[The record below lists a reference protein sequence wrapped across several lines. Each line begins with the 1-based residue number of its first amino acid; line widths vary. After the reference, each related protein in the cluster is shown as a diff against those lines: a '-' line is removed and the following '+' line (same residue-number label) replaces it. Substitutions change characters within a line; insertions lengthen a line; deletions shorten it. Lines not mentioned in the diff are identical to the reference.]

1 MVISKITSGL
11 GNQLFQFAIARSL
24 AEINNTCVYFDLRY
38 YNQDYATD
46 TSRNF
51 KLDHFNIN
59 YKIFESS
66 KPLVWLSKSTKL
78 FPDRTFNPF
87 FKLVREE
94 HHHYDEKVLD
104 AKAMFVYL
112 KGFWQSEKYFYR
124 TADIIRKELTFK
136 ENKYETFNH
145 FKKEILN
152 SANPI
157 SIHIRRGDYVNHPE
171 FSKTFGF
178 VGLEYYTK
186 AVEVM
191 KDKFPVNR
199 FFIFSDDQEWVKN
212 NFPLREQDVFVKNAG
227 EHTDVDDL
235 RLMSICNHHIIANSS
250 YSWWGAWLNN
260 SKTKTVIA
268 PQTWYKNQPTL
279 NTKDLV
285 PSSWIKI

>member
-11 GNQLFQFAIARSL
+11 GNQLFQFAIAKSL
-24 AEINNTCVYFDLRY
+24 AEINNTCLYFDLRY

-59 YKIFESS
+59 YKILESS
-66 KPLVWLSKSTKL
+66 KTLVLLSKSTKL
-78 FPDRTFNPF
+78 FPNRTFNPL

-104 AKAMFVYL
+104 AKAMFLYL
-112 KGFWQSEKYFYR
+112 NGFWQSEKYFYS
-124 TADIIRKELTFK
+124 TADTIRKELTFK

-145 FKKEILN
+145 FKREILY

-186 AVEVM
+186 AIEVM
-191 KDKFPVNR
+191 KDKFPDNR

-212 NFPLREQDVFVKNAG
+212 NFPLREQDVFVKNTG

-235 RLMSICNHHIIANSS
+235 QLMSVCKHHIIANSS

-285 PSSWIKI
+285 PSSWLKI